1 MKSLIKVVATVVFM
15 LAVSVFS
22 LTVVADDAEPLAQPE
37 DCINEEKIATL
48 DEDTFEAKTSDG
60 FEYSIENGEATI
72 TGYTGS
78 AKNITIPSQVLTVKN
93 NKFVIYPVTK
103 IGEKAFRNNETIE
116 SVTIPD
122 SVNSIGKYAFDE
134 CVSLEKI
141 NIPSGVTVIEDN
153 TFYGCWSLSEIELPE
168 GLTRIGEVA
177 FYEAGFSKINIPGSV
192 KRIECSAFDGCPL
205 TEISIPAGVN
215 YIGTRAFAYSNIK
228 KVTVDKNNK
237 VYHAAGNCLIETK
250 TKTLIEGFNTSTI
263 PDDGSVVIIGAS
275 AFNGCSKLTKIIIPS
290 SVKKIEGFA
299 FSSCNSLSSI
309 VIPRGVEEIG
319 NYAFYGADIKT
330 VYFKGNPPTVG
341 QTPFTDWKAKNIYY
355 PKSNSLWT
363 DSVKKSFGD
372 NVTWVPYD
380 GKDAEKINGKWYY
393 TVNGKPDLKFTGFAN
408 SLTGGR
414 WRIEKGLVNFNYSD
428 VVKDENQ
435 WRYYSGGKFQTG
447 TTSVVKR
454 SNGSWWYVKN
464 GVVQFNV
471 TDVVKRVDN
480 NTWWYVKGGQVQFKV
495 TSVVKRVSDNTWWY
509 VKNGQVQIGVTS
521 VEKRADNNT
530 WWYVKNGQVQF
541 NVTNVVK
548 RTEDNT
554 WWYVKGGKV
563 QTGVTSVVKRTDTNT
578 WWYVK
583 NGQVQFNVT
592 SVVKRTEDNTWW
604 YVKGG
609 KVQTTATGIVK
620 RVDNNTW
627 WYVKGGKVQFGYNG
641 IAKLLGRTSEW
652 YVKGGKVQMSFTG
665 YVNADGSIAKAYEYY
680 ISKGTVDTKHTGW
693 YEVDGVRRF
702 YYEGKFFSTDTEL
715 RVLTTDSK
723 TKYVPMKAYTY
734 HMRQEI
740 KLIYKIEDYYFRLT
754 EGADKYNSFTCKY
767 SSSPDSG
774 YKSMFYCTYDSNV
787 YTDGK
792 EFYYIHSNKTRGK
805 ELCKYDFST
814 NNSTLIRE
822 LNQSRSYEYELS
834 YSYSNYI
841 YITEGAPDE
850 LDDPT
855 IITTFLYD
863 TKSGSY
869 KKVVEDRRFVLCN
882 KEYVFASDWW
892 IGGDVS
898 PDTYYYYKIQSNG
911 SLKYIRTLGR
921 TDGLTV
927 IEDKVFF
934 LYIGNK
940 NAFSMGK
947 GDIYSFDY
955 KKNDLKKAA
964 TIEIN
969 MYFSV
974 VFINKNECYI
984 RADDYYKEKWGGY
997 IYNYKTKKYTKSSVK
1012 YDY

>member
-60 FEYSIENGEATI
+60 FEYSVENGEATI

-78 AKNITIPSQVLTVKN
+78 AKNITIPSQVLTVN
-93 NKFVIYPVTK
+93 NNRFVIYPVTK
-103 IGEKAFRNNETIE
+103 IGEKAFRDNETIE
-116 SVTIPD
+116 FVTIPD

-177 FYEAGFSKINIPGSV
+177 FYEAGFSKINIPESV
-192 KRIECSAFDGCPL
+192 KRIELSAFDGCPL
-205 TEISIPAGVN
+205 NEISIPAGVN
-215 YIGTRAFAYSNIK
+215 YIGTRAFGYSNIK
-228 KVTVDKNNK
+228 KLTVDKNNK

-319 NYAFYGADIKT
+319 NYAFNGADIKT

-341 QTPFTDWKAKNIYY
+341 QTPFTDWKAKTIYY

-363 DSVKKSFGD
+363 DSVKKNFGD

-380 GKDAEKINGKWYY
+380 GKDVEKINGKWYY
-393 TVNGKPDLKFTGFAN
+393 TLNGKPDLKFTGFAN

-509 VKNGQVQIGVTS
+509 VK
-521 VEKRADNNT
+521 
-530 WWYVKNGQVQF
+530 
-541 NVTNVVK
+541 
-548 RTEDNT
+548 
-554 WWYVKGGKV
+554 GGKV
-563 QTGVTSVVKRTDTNT
+563 QTGVTSVVKRSDNNT

-609 KVQTTATGIVK
+609 KVQTDATGIVK

-627 WYVKGGKVQFGYNG
+627 WYVKDGKVQFGYYG

-652 YVKGGKVQMSFTG
+652 YVRGGKVQTSFTG

-693 YEVDGVRRF
+693 YEVDGVRR
-702 YYEGKFFSTDTEL
+702 YYSEGKFFSTDTEL
-715 RVLTTDSK
+715 RVLKTDSK
-723 TKYVPMKAYTY
+723 TKYVPMLPSANNC
-734 HMRQEI
+734 
-740 KLIYKIEDYYFRLT
+740 IYKIGDYYFRFT
-754 EGADKYNSFTCKY
+754 KRSDYNYNCRY
-767 SSSPDSG
+767 SSSPFSG
-774 YKSMFYCTYDSNV
+774 YSYMFYCTDGNV
-787 YTDGK
+787 YTDGD
-792 EFYYIHSNKTRGK
+792 EFYFVRG
-805 ELCKYDFST
+805 Y
-814 NNSTLIRE
+814 NSK
-822 LNQSRSYEYELS
+822 
-834 YSYSNYI
+834 
-841 YITEGAPDE
+841 PDE
-850 LDDPT
+850 LYKYSISNKNDIFIRTLNDDPEYDHWYDIDYT
-855 IITTFLYD
+855 YDNYLYLTAYSDAYDAITYCYNTKTGEYKYISDFCYIMYGYEDYVFTRTFKY
-863 TKSGSY
+863 SGD
-869 KKVVEDRRFVLCN
+869 VED
-882 KEYVFASDWW
+882 EDYV
-892 IGGDVS
+892 V
-898 PDTYYYYKIQSNG
+898 YKVKQNG
-911 SLKYIRTLGR
+911 SLEKIRKINNACNA
-921 TDGLTV
+921 D
-927 IEDKVFF
+927 IIDEKVFYV
-934 LYIGNK
+934 YIGNRSAYQTVTTK
-940 NAFSMGK
+940 W
-947 GDIYSFDY
+947 DIYSYDF
-955 KKNDLKKAA
+955 KKDKLTKVA
-964 TIEIN
+964 
-969 MYFSV
+969 V
-974 VFINKNECYI
+974 VEARYAYNISKFISKNECYI
-984 RADDYYKEKWGGY
+984 RVRGYESVEKWGGY

>member
-60 FEYSIENGEATI
+60 FEYSVENGEATI
-72 TGYTGS
+72 TRYTGS
-78 AKNITIPSQVLTVKN
+78 AKNITIPSQVLTVN
-93 NKFVIYPVTK
+93 NNRFVIYPVTK
-103 IGEKAFRNNETIE
+103 IGEKAFRDNETIE
-116 SVTIPD
+116 FVTIPD

-215 YIGTRAFAYSNIK
+215 YIGTGAFAYSNIK

-341 QTPFTDWKAKNIYY
+341 QTPFTDWKAKTIYY

-363 DSVKKSFGD
+363 DSVKKNFGD

-380 GKDAEKINGKWYY
+380 GKDVEKINGKWYY
-393 TVNGKPDLKFTGFAN
+393 TLNGKLDLKFTGFAN

-471 TDVVKRVDN
+471 TDVVKRVEN
-480 NTWWYVKGGQVQFKV
+480 NTWWYIKGGQVQFKV

-509 VKNGQVQIGVTS
+509 VK
-521 VEKRADNNT
+521 
-530 WWYVKNGQVQF
+530 
-541 NVTNVVK
+541 
-548 RTEDNT
+548 
-554 WWYVKGGKV
+554 GGKV
-563 QTGVTSVVKRTDTNT
+563 QTGVTSVVKRSDNNT

-609 KVQTTATGIVK
+609 KVQTDATGIVK

-627 WYVKGGKVQFGYNG
+627 WYVKDGRVRFDYYGEYYGTVNGKKNLYN
-641 IAKLLGRTSEW
+641 
-652 YVKGGKVQMSFTG
+652 VKGGKYDGTLNCRKILLANNILVEERNGYFERTYHYDIDGDGKPEEILVEEYSKP
-665 YVNADGSIAKAYEYY
+665 YVNIGEYLNIYINGKLLYDSSCRYESLYFYRYDNNNEYFLEDFKFFGNGSEVVSLYF
-680 ISKGTVDTKHTGW
+680 SKGEFIRESDWISDAGSVDALKIVG
-693 YEVDGVRRF
+693 
-702 YYEGKFFSTDTEL
+702 DTLEYC
-715 RVLTTDSK
+715 VSCKKYLTETECWSRIRLNK
-723 TKYVPMKAYTY
+723 G
-734 HMRQEI
+734 
-740 KLIYKIEDYYFRLT
+740 KIEMLKSVYRISGKTTYTVLDGFYLYKDANQNSGR
-754 EGADKYNSFTCKY
+754 GAYVKAGSTIEVLSAKSVEEDGY
-767 SSSPDSG
+767 SSIYFKVKSG
-774 YKSMFYCTYDSNV
+774 KNI
-787 YTDGK
+787 GW
-792 EFYYIHSNKTRGK
+792 
-805 ELCKYDFST
+805 
-814 NNSTLIRE
+814 
-822 LNQSRSYEYELS
+822 LN
-834 YSYSNYI
+834 YSN
-841 YITEGAPDE
+841 ANN
-850 LDDPT
+850 
-855 IITTFLYD
+855 
-863 TKSGSY
+863 
-869 KKVVEDRRFVLCN
+869 KV
-882 KEYVFASDWW
+882 
-892 IGGDVS
+892 
-898 PDTYYYYKIQSNG
+898 
-911 SLKYIRTLGR
+911 
-921 TDGLTV
+921 
-927 IEDKVFF
+927 
-934 LYIGNK
+934 
-940 NAFSMGK
+940 
-947 GDIYSFDY
+947 
-955 KKNDLKKAA
+955 
-964 TIEIN
+964 
-969 MYFSV
+969 
-974 VFINKNECYI
+974 
-984 RADDYYKEKWGGY
+984 
-997 IYNYKTKKYTKSSVK
+997 
-1012 YDY
+1012 